1 MMYEPYLPQAVL
13 THKPALVYMP
23 VDAVDMAFSRVL
35 PHGDVTV
42 VGKQGLT
49 LCVLGYHEFV
59 VVYLSTKIMVVEVCE
74 SIEQW
79 LLLVSLLH
87 HVKKREQRVAE
98 LLRRQSALGLDI
110 YPAEEPA
117 QASTGDGQQ
126 HSNKRVVI
134 ISLIIAV
141 VAVAIGYAFYAH
153 AQSGKESEAYEY
165 AMGSNDPNVLQSYLD
180 TFGNGAPQ
188 EHVDSIQSHLDR
200 LHQIDQDWTNAV
212 VTGTKEAI
220 EQYMRQHPDSPF
232 KSVAVHKIDSIDW
245 VTAQTTNT
253 VEALE
258 DYIEGHPSGE
268 HVDDANDL
276 IKGLNAKTVQPEE
289 KVLVASA
296 FNSFFTGI
304 NTKDET
310 VVTSVVA
317 QLLTSFL
324 GKQNATRADVVT
336 FMHKLYKGNVASQNW
351 ASLDNYKIS
360 KKEIGDNQYEY
371 TTEFSAVQNVE
382 MTDGTSTKNNYR
394 INAKVNPDGQ
404 ITQLLMTRILE

>member
-1 MMYEPYLPQAVL
+1 MAIIKCPECGHSISDKAPVCPSCGVEIAGRIIRCKQCGGVYFKNQPECPYCHHLTAHNVSEPSQMTP
-13 THKPALVYMP
+13 PPPP
-23 VDAVDMAFSRVL
+23 VSATSADSATAEVSAQ
-35 PHGDVTV
+35 T
-42 VGKQGLT
+42 
-49 LCVLGYHEFV
+49 
-59 VVYLSTKIMVVEVCE
+59 ST
-74 SIEQW
+74 
-79 LLLVSLLH
+79 
-87 HVKKREQRVAE
+87 
-98 LLRRQSALGLDI
+98 D
-110 YPAEEPA
+110 
-117 QASTGDGQQ
+117 DGQQ

-351 ASLDNYKIS
+351 VSLDNYKIS

-394 INAKVNPDGQ
+394 INAKINPDGQ